1 MATTFKTAKEV
12 YDYNIGQGLSSEEAN
27 RASVAFKPPVDPTRS
42 KGIKDAFSTSMKEM
56 GITSASDPR
65 WTAAS
70 DALVKKANALGVSN
84 TEYSTAMGEWND
96 EQIANSKTQ
105 REKAAQFNGGEALSK
120 EAISNAQSLTKGWT
134 SDQIAAKAREMGVT
148 PEQLG
153 SAFGGHA
160 GETVSATG
168 YGTEGGLMDA
178 YKGVTWDGS
187 KWVAKPVTGGSTA
200 TDTTTTTTEA
210 TSATTTPVASGGGT
224 PAAQPVQ
231 TYQAAQTVVDP
242 TKTTQGLMNS
252 LLAEDSDYL
261 KRARALSMDK
271 FNERGLGSS
280 SFAQGAGVAA
290 AIDAALGIAAPDAQ
304 IYSGTAR
311 DNTNALNQA
320 GQFNAGEANKLNLQT
335 QGQAYDSAKT
345 DKLQGFNLQNM
356 SVQQKNDLEKI
367 TTTMTAQQSNDLAK
381 MALNQGYD
389 LAKMSTAQLN
399 DLAKMSTAQGYV
411 KEMAGISQAFDITK
425 MDKAAALT
433 LSQMDKQ
440 QINAIATMTAAHG
453 FDMQKLSQN
462 QIYAMEQ
469 LRQSGQN
476 SIASAGVGASATLQ
490 AAALHADANKA
501 LNLSNQQFATLTNKS
516 AQASSIMTNLQNTL
530 TGIDQNP
537 NFTDAAA
544 KTAMKENVV
553 TTTRAALSVIQSAST
568 DADLLDI
575 MDQVFG

>member
-1 MATTFKTAKEV
+1 MATNPYTQADINTLWSQNYGKTGRTQQDAQTIRDQATEIARTRG
-12 YDYNIGQGLSSEEAN
+12 IGADEIGGMLNTAEGLYFDQNNGRNNWEPKATT
-27 RASVAFKPPVDPTRS
+27 ATAPVTGTP
-42 KGIKDAFSTSMKEM
+42 GA
-56 GITSASDPR
+56 
-65 WTAAS
+65 
-70 DALVKKANALGVSN
+70 
-84 TEYSTAMGEWND
+84 Y
-96 EQIANSKTQ
+96 
-105 REKAAQFNGGEALSK
+105 NGGAGP
-120 EAISNAQSLTKGWT
+120 NAEEIKNARAWSTGKTGAE
-134 SDQIAAKAREMGVT
+134 IAAKAKEMGVT
-148 PEQLG
+148 PEQMGTVFGFSGDEVSNSGYG
-153 SAFGGHA
+153 SA
-160 GETVSATG
+160 
-168 YGTEGGLMDA
+168 GGLMDA
-178 YKGVTWDGS
+178 YSKPVWDGT
-187 KWVAKPVTGGSTA
+187 KFVTPTTPATTTNTGTTTGTT
-200 TDTTTTTTEA
+200 TDTTTT
-210 TSATTTPVASGGGT
+210 SVTPPVVPPAQPAAA
-224 PAAQPVQ
+224 PAAQPVS
-231 TYQAAQTVVDP
+231 TYQAAQTTVDP
-242 TKTTQGLMNS
+242 TKTTGGLMNS

-290 AIDAALGIAAPDAQ
+290 AIDAALGIATPDAQ
-304 IYSGTAR
+304 IYNKTALS
-311 DNTNALNQA
+311 NTDAQNQA

-381 MALNQGYD
+381 MAQAQGYD
-389 LAKMSTAQLN
+389 LAKMSAGQIN

-411 KEMAGISQAFDITK
+411 KEMAGINQAFDITK
-425 MDKAAALT
+425 MDKASALT

-516 AQASSIMTNLQNTL
+516 AQAASIMTNLQNTL

-537 NFTDAAA
+537 NYTDAAA
-544 KTAMKENVV
+544 KTTMKENVV